1 MRARVAGAGSTLVR
15 LSPYALLAA
24 LSACALAPLVPLSG
38 AAVGVVAGVG
48 TNVLSEVITRAVEAL
63 RRRNG
68 GRSPSEDEIE
78 AELAER
84 LSDALASGPGAAEL
98 KAELARVLER
108 LDTAGTALE
117 AAVDAGDERL
127 QRHLA
132 HAFAEL
138 GADFAGF
145 RSLLERVSDRAS
157 QIHRTL
163 HELGIEQ
170 RDDRERLRRQAV
182 QLLRIREDLARLAD
196 ADPAPRR
203 PGRWSGGCPYR
214 GLWPFQQEHA
224 DIFYG
229 RERMTMAL
237 VAKLA
242 ERLSGVALLAV
253 TGASGA
259 GKSSLLRA
267 GLLPAIDRG
276 LLPVRGSHEWPQ
288 LMLTPTP
295 TPLDELA
302 VHLAALGRG
311 DSSVVREG
319 LRSSPRLTFRQVVL
333 AHRRE
338 YGLPGSRLVL
348 VVDQFE
354 EIFTGDVEQGRAFV
368 TALLAAVTDPDPQ
381 VLVVLGVR
389 GDYWGHC
396 AAYPELAEI
405 LADAQFIVGPMRE
418 SELRRAVTAPAVAAG
433 LDIEPGLVDLL
444 LQDLGTP
451 SATGAYEVGTL
462 PLLSQAML
470 LAWEAREGERL
481 TIRGYGTSGGVLAAV
496 ESSAEAVYGAL
507 SPDQQVLAR
516 ALVRRAVAV
525 QPDGR
530 LSRRRVRRSEV
541 GTDLAPVLAAFT
553 GKRLLVLTEDGLEL
567 SHDVLLHAWPR
578 LRSWLEDDIASR
590 ILLGE
595 LTRSAEEWERYERD
609 SSLLYQGTK
618 LATVRA
624 ASQGWSADPGRHPP
638 ASGIAREFL
647 EASLRGES
655 RRARVRRRVVVAL
668 AMLAVISVVAAGVA
682 FVAAGRAT
690 SERNLALSKQ
700 WAADSERIADADP
713 ERSRRLAVMARRIA
727 NTAEAEHALRAAVS
741 RPGRASVHVESS
753 LSSMLYAPDG
763 RTVLAGVSDGVE
775 IRDAGTL
782 ARIKTLRSQDSVDKI
797 AISGDG
803 RLVAGMG
810 RYRVQLWR
818 GTAPD
823 VTIPYFGFTA
833 ADLSRDGDLLVT
845 GSSDDRIQRWDA
857 RTGQKIGSAIKA
869 GMIEVTAIG
878 VSPDGET
885 IAAGGRN
892 GDIRFLDARTGR
904 PRGSPIK
911 TEGALA
917 TVDALTF
924 TPDGRYLFTT
934 TTSGQVRSWDV
945 ATRRF
950 QLSYTREDAQASSL
964 AFSRDGT
971 ILAAG
976 DLQGV
981 IRLWD
986 PVSAEQLGQP
996 LTGHTAGVSAMTFSP
1011 DGRTLLSSSLD
1022 GTLRRW
1028 DLTVRQTVIPPVIDG
1043 FGVDLAALSGD
1054 GSRLLT
1060 AATSSLGAQLWDMR
1074 SGKRIGSHIRGKYAA
1089 RVWLSADGRRLAT
1102 ASADAKVRLWD
1113 AATHQVL
1120 AEHHVDYTLP
1130 TVPAA
1135 FTSDGSFFAYVT
1147 TDSQGVR
1154 VLDLRSGRSTG
1165 YPLGQNV
1172 TAMAV
1177 NADATTIAMA
1187 TPLGIR
1193 LWPAG
1198 ARAPLPDLLHG
1209 HTGLVATLAFSPDGA
1224 TLASGGSDG
1233 TIRLWDVRTATP
1245 KGTPMVG
1252 HRADIIALAFAPDGR
1267 TIASSGGDETVR
1279 FWNTRTGRQI
1289 GESMTASRAS
1299 ELSFSADGALLVG
1312 SIHPGNHALVWRT
1325 GIAAD
1330 PVGQICRESGGALN
1344 VVPLEFEQYPPPCL

>member
-1 MRARVAGAGSTLVR
+1 MWRVVGGCGRGSRVRAA
-15 LSPYALLAA
+15 
-24 LSACALAPLVPLSG
+24 
-38 AAVGVVAGVG
+38 
-48 TNVLSEVITRAVEAL
+48 
-63 RRRNG
+63 
-68 GRSPSEDEIE
+68 
-78 AELAER
+78 
-84 LSDALASGPGAAEL
+84 
-98 KAELARVLER
+98 
-108 LDTAGTALE
+108 
-117 AAVDAGDERL
+117 
-127 QRHLA
+127 
-132 HAFAEL
+132 
-138 GADFAGF
+138 
-145 RSLLERVSDRAS
+145 
-157 QIHRTL
+157 
-163 HELGIEQ
+163 
-170 RDDRERLRRQAV
+170 AV

-196 ADPAPRR
+196 ADPAPRG

-237 VAKLA
+237 VAKLG

-288 LMLTPTP
+288 LMLTPTS

-311 DSSVVREG
+311 DSSTVREG
-319 LRSSPRLTFRQVVL
+319 LRSSPGLIFRQVVL

-354 EIFTGDVEQGRAFV
+354 EIFAGDVEQGQAFV

-451 SATGAYEVGTL
+451 SAAGAYEVGAL

-481 TIRGYGTSGGVLAAV
+481 TMRGYGTSGGVLAAV
-496 ESSAEAVYGAL
+496 ESSAEAAFAAL

-541 GTDLAPVLAAFT
+541 GTDLAPALAAFT
-553 GKRLLVLTEDGLEL
+553 GKRLLVLTEDDLEL

-578 LRSWLEDDIASR
+578 LRSWLEDDVAGR

-618 LATVRA
+618 LATVQA
-624 ASQGWSADPGRHPP
+624 ASQSWSADPGRHPP

-647 EASLRGES
+647 ETSLRWES
-655 RRARVRRRVVVAL
+655 RRARVRRRVVGAL
-668 AMLAVISVVAAGVA
+668 AVLAAISVVAAGVA
-682 FVAAGRAT
+682 FVSAGRAT

-727 NTAEAEHALRAAVS
+727 DTAEAEHALRAAVS
-741 RPGRASVHVESS
+741 RPGRASVHVESGP
-753 LSSMLYAPDG
+753 SSVLYAPDG
-763 RTVLAGVSDGVE
+763 RTVLVGVSDGVE
-775 IRDAGTL
+775 IRDAPTL
-782 ARIKTLRSQDSVDKI
+782 ARIQTLRVQDGVEKI

-810 RYRVQLWR
+810 PHSVQLWR
-818 GTAPD
+818 GIAPD
-823 VTIPYFGFTA
+823 VAIRSFGITA

-845 GSSDDRIQRWDA
+845 GSSDDQIQRWDA
-857 RTGQKIGSAIKA
+857 RTGQKIGSPTEA
-869 GMIEVTAIG
+869 GMIEVKAIG
-878 VSPDGET
+878 VSPDGEM

-892 GDIRFLDARTGR
+892 GDIRFFNARTGR
-904 PRGSPIK
+904 SRGSPIK
-911 TEGALA
+911 TEGPLA
-917 TVDALTF
+917 SVDALAF
-924 TPDGRYLFTT
+924 TPNGRYLVTT
-934 TTSGQVRSWDV
+934 TTRGQVRSWDV

-950 QLSYTREDAQASSL
+950 QLSYTRQDAQASSL

-971 ILAAG
+971 ILAVG

-996 LTGHTAGVSAMTFSP
+996 LTGLTAGVSAMTFSP

-1043 FGVDLAALSGD
+1043 LGIEGGGVGQVALSGD

-1060 AATSSLGAQLWDMR
+1060 ASSSLGAQLWDTR
-1074 SGKRIGSHIRGKYAA
+1074 SGKRIGSHIRLKDVA

-1120 AEHHVDYTLP
+1120 AEHQADYTLS
-1130 TVPAA
+1130 TTPAA
-1135 FTSDGSFFAYVT
+1135 FTPGGSFFAYVT
-1147 TDSQGVR
+1147 TDLQGAG
-1154 VLDLRSGRSTG
+1154 VLDLRSGRSTD
-1165 YPLGQNV
+1165 YHLGQNV

-1177 NADATTIAMA
+1177 NADATAIAMA
-1187 TPLGIR
+1187 TGSAIR
-1193 LWPAG
+1193 LWTAG
-1198 ARAPLPDLLHG
+1198 AGAPLPDLLRG
-1209 HTGLVATLAFSPDGA
+1209 HTGLVDALAFSPDGA
-1224 TLASGGSDG
+1224 TLASGGFDG

-1245 KGTPMVG
+1245 KGAPMVG
-1252 HRADIIALAFAPDGR
+1252 HRDAITALAFTPDGR
-1267 TIASSGGDETVR
+1267 TIASAGGDETVR

-1289 GESMTASRAS
+1289 GDSMTAAS
-1299 ELSFSADGALLVG
+1299 PPDLSFSADGALLVG
-1312 SIHPGNHALVWRT
+1312 STFAVGYAHVWRT
-1325 GIAAD
+1325 ALASD
-1330 PVGQICRESGGALN
+1330 PVGQICRESGGALA
-1344 VVPLEFEQYPPPCL
+1344 VVPLEFQQYPPPCL